1 MFRRIATAVFTAG
14 VASGAHAAEVTVKN
28 DSLTDFGSAVVVGGF
43 APGEM
48 AASWLTSPCNGNLR
62 AVQLFWRSPSGTT
75 GQSILPTID
84 ILRSGSF
91 PTPGVL
97 AQAIIGP
104 VLTDGVLNEFRYLD
118 DNMAVPLI
126 VPVTMNETFVVA
138 LRFETA
144 VGAGDASVVRDL
156 DGNQSGRNA
165 LLAEIS
171 PGNFVWFNSATLGV
185 QGDWVIRAVIDCA
198 AVPQE
203 ADVGVGIST
212 TPLQYTAGQALGYT
226 IVIDNDGPL
235 ASTSTTIV
243 DIFPAAY
250 TSPTWTCSASAGAS
264 CPASGSGNIANNV
277 VLPVGGLVT
286 FSVNGIVAPGTTG
299 TLTNSVTAVVGGG
312 ITDPLSANNTAT
324 ANTLPANVDP
334 VFADGFEGAP

>member
-1 MFRRIATAVFTAG
+1 MISRTATVLFTAG
-14 VASGAHAAEVTVKN
+14 FAFGAFAAEVTVKN
-28 DSLTDFGSAVVVGGF
+28 DALTDFGSAVVVGGF
-43 APGEM
+43 VPGEK

-62 AVQLFWRSPSGTT
+62 AVQLFWRSSSGTT
-75 GQSILPTID
+75 GQTIHAALE
-84 ILRSGSF
+84 IRRSGTF
-91 PTPGVL
+91 PEPGVM
-97 AQAIIGP
+97 AQEIVGP

-118 DNMAVPLI
+118 ENMAVPLV
-126 VPVTMNETFVVA
+126 VPVTANETVVVA
-138 LRFETA
+138 IRFDNNVT
-144 VGAGDASVVRDL
+144 GTDASVVRDT
-156 DGNQSGRNA
+156 DGNQSGRNGLYA
-165 LLAEIS
+165 QLS
-171 PGNFVWFNSATLGV
+171 PDNYVWFNSATLGV

-203 ADVGVGIST
+203 AEVGVGIST

-226 IVIDNDGPL
+226 IVIDNDGPVT
-235 ASTSTTIV
+235 STSTTIV

-312 ITDPLSANNTAT
+312 ITDPMQANNTAT
-324 ANTLPANVDP
+324 ANTQPASTEI
-334 VFADGFEGAP
+334 VFVDGFEGAP